1 MLTIVLAVLAA
12 ALAWSGIYWGIEGHH
27 WFWAAL
33 GALGGF
39 TAVSL
44 PINLWVRKR
53 MEAIFGG
60 IQNFLVSSQD
70 ALRRKVG
77 ALQMKISNQQK
88 LMEMVEKEQTEGVR
102 KALTM
107 LDEIKPLKI
116 WNILADKQANTLR
129 AQLLYQI
136 KEFEEAD
143 KYLDKCFV
151 LDPLIQAMRMARMY
165 KKGQFKELEKAYHKG
180 VGRFKYEKALLIY
193 ATYSWALV
201 QQGKI
206 DEAIAVLNEGK
217 EKAESDVLK
226 HNWEHLV
233 NGRVKRFSNAG
244 IGETW
249 FALQL
254 EPMPAVRPQAQ
265 MQFGGRPTR
274 GGFR

>member
-60 IQNFLVSSQD
+60 IQNYLVSSQD

-77 ALQMKISNQQK
+77 ALQLKISNQQK

>member
-217 EKAESDVLK
+217 EKAESEVLK

>member
-12 ALAWSGIYWGIEGHH
+12 ALAWSGIYWGTEGQH
-27 WFWAAL
+27 WVWAAF

-39 TAVSL
+39 VAVSL

-70 ALRRKVG
+70 TLHHKVG
-77 ALQMKISNQQK
+77 ALQMKFSNQQK
-88 LMEMVEKEQTEGVR
+88 LMEMVEKEQAESVR
-102 KALTM
+102 KALDM
-107 LDEIKPLKI
+107 LEAVKPLNK
-116 WNILADKQANTLR
+116 WNILANKQANTLR

-136 KEFEEAD
+136 KDFEEAD
-143 KYLDKCFV
+143 KYLDKCFIM
-151 LDPLIQAMRMARMY
+151 DPLLQAMRMARMF

-180 VGRFKYEKALLIY
+180 VGRFKYEKALIIY

-201 QQGKI
+201 QQNKI

-217 EKAESDVLK
+217 EKAENNVLK
-226 HNWEHLV
+226 QNWEHLV

-244 IGETW
+244 LGETW
-249 FALQL
+249 YALQL

-265 MQFGGRPTR
+265 MQFGGRPNR